1 MVIEQASGQGTE
13 GRGFQTVNRVE
24 TLTVVD
30 AVAQLVA
37 GHTSNTA
44 LFEKLMDRL
53 EVRDR
58 IQ

>member
-1 MVIEQASGQGTE
+1 MVIEQASGQ

-24 TLTVVD
+24 TLSLVD

-37 GHTSNTA
+37 GHTSTTA
-44 LFEKLMDRL
+44 LLEKLMDRL
-53 EVRDR
+53 EARDR